1 MPGMLYLVP
10 TPIGNID
17 DMTFRSIKVLNE
29 VDLIFCEDTR
39 NTKVLLAHY
48 NISTPLKSYH
58 IFNEEERVNEIIEL
72 LKECSDINRGYI
84 VDQALEDGWLKYD
97 EDTINTVGAF
107 IYK

>member
-1 MPGMLYLVP
+1 MISLYLVP

-58 IFNEEERVNEIIEL
+58 IFAILIFNTIITRNYV
-72 LKECSDINRGYI
+72 K
-84 VDQALEDGWLKYD
+84 VK
-97 EDTINTVGAF
+97 
-107 IYK
+107 